1 MEINEDNLLKAK
13 HSVNIV
19 DRRIRWMNER
29 FVSEEIFLDKAFRTR
44 IMFSVEV
51 RHWRK
56 SGIPRLRKRR
66 PVWFSFIASRH
77 LTPSLSIAFSALVR
91 KSGSGKAVFNVVG
104 FLEKKFKGEWRICFA
119 GKAEKYNFNYDRFL
133 LPDGD

>member
-1 MEINEDNLLKAK
+1 MFKDLSIMEINEDNLLKAK

-29 FVSEEIFLDKAFRTR
+29 FVSEIFLDKIFRTR

-56 SGIPRLRKRR
+56 SGIPRLRKRHPR
-66 PVWFSFIASRH
+66 LVQFYREQASDALSFHRFLRSR
-77 LTPSLSIAFSALVR
+77 SKKRIW
-91 KSGSGKAVFNVVG
+91 KSGF
-104 FLEKKFKGEWRICFA
+104 
-119 GKAEKYNFNYDRFL
+119 
-133 LPDGD
+133 

>member
-1 MEINEDNLLKAK
+1 M
-13 HSVNIV
+13 S
-19 DRRIRWMNER
+19 
-29 FVSEEIFLDKAFRTR
+29 
-44 IMFSVEV
+44 
-51 RHWRK
+51 K
-56 SGIPRLRKRR
+56 SGIGGSQAFLDYARDIH
-66 PVWFSFIASRH
+66 VWFSFIASRH